1 MSFRRPS
8 HFAER
13 KVCRDGPKVRL
24 LFQRFTRA
32 IECVGGRVEVP
43 RTMNRLLMIEEQDRI
58 FINIDRIAGPEAVSV
73 SEHSLLLICLETR
86 LFSELIAL
94 HNCRAVQGNHNL
106 W

>member
-73 SEHSLLLICLETR
+73 QPRAGDGGRWSGRMVPFPCSTMLL
-86 LFSELIAL
+86 
-94 HNCRAVQGNHNL
+94 
-106 W
+106 

>member
-58 FINIDRIAGPEAVSV
+58 FINIDPLR
-73 SEHSLLLICLETR
+73 T
-86 LFSELIAL
+86 
-94 HNCRAVQGNHNL
+94 
-106 W
+106 